1 MIWLPVTIKQLYIGG
16 TLIIPLAKAE
26 LSGLS
31 SNVTSILSRFLAG
44 LYVVLT
50 DRCIVQKIS
59 PNPSPPSF
67 IFTAGKKKVT
77 FTHQY
82 NTSSSSSKSNLKCT
96 NPMGLFSE
104 FRAIKYQADAS
115 VISSL
120 FCLSFQPQSPC
131 SYLDKKVKGQIQY
144 GNFYINCKGYSIK
157 NVSGGGVSAYF
168 FPNRPPPE

>member
-59 PNPSPPSF
+59 PNPSPPSL
-67 IFTAGKKKVT
+67 IFTVEKKVT

-82 NTSSSSSKSNLKCT
+82 STSSSSSKSNLKCT

-131 SYLDKKVKGQIQY
+131 SYLVKKMKGQIQY
-144 GNFYINCKGYSIK
+144 GKFYKNCNDISRD
-157 NVSGGGVSAYF
+157 A
-168 FPNRPPPE
+168 E